1 MCVYR
6 QKDTQ
11 THSGSPTHT
20 HTHTIQV
27 LAAVGGDIN
36 DPWRNHPQGTDR
48 HSQEVQGIISVGPS
62 GGLMSDW
69 KKGEEDDYTLHTNLG
84 NRACPLMT
92 T

>member
-1 MCVYR
+1 MTR
-6 QKDTQ
+6 GGTIP
-11 THSGSPTHT
+11 SGR
-20 HTHTIQV
+20 IVVVKQ
-27 LAAVGGDIN
+27 
-36 DPWRNHPQGTDR
+36 
-48 HSQEVQGIISVGPS
+48 VQGIISVGPS